1 MENGEAP
8 SLPEIEKPD
17 ITFKVKAE
25 PSARV
30 IDSANIP
37 NFKVKSEP
45 LERELNSL
53 SHSKDGSIL
62 SEDVSKHS
70 EDVSKHSEDV
80 SKHSEDVSKH
90 LDAGSK
96 YSNQEFRYSSQN
108 SRYPNYDSNYSDQNS
123 RYLDEDPKH
132 SERGSKKKLIH
143 PNRFLFKL
151 ADKVYKEIDHFFIS
165 QENHFG
171 CQEMLQI
178 VFSYKDL
185 KNIDRHK
192 IGFLS
197 SQDPGFII
205 EDEIEE
211 KICENYKK

>member
-1 MENGEAP
+1 LVQSIQIKN
-8 SLPEIEKPD
+8 SD
-17 ITFKVKAE
+17 IHLKTQDIQITIQIIQTKTQ
-25 PSARV
+25 
-30 IDSANIP
+30 
-37 NFKVKSEP
+37 
-45 LERELNSL
+45 
-53 SHSKDGSIL
+53 SIQMKIQ
-62 SEDVSKHS
+62 SIRKEV
-70 EDVSKHSEDV
+70 
-80 SKHSEDVSKH
+80 
-90 LDAGSK
+90 
-96 YSNQEFRYSSQN
+96 Q
-108 SRYPNYDSNYSDQNS
+108 
-123 RYLDEDPKH
+123 
-132 SERGSKKKLIH
+132 KKKLIH

-178 VFSYKDL
+178 VFIYKDL

-192 IGFLS
+192 IWFLS